1 MLLPEINPGALPSDL
16 SLSGVVSLLRRARR
30 FLAVWVVL
38 WLAVALLVVINL
50 QPFFSAGGMVMLN
63 TRQLHY
69 AEMREVLAG
78 PSTGIDAN
86 VVRSEVEILNSPEL
100 ARRVIEDL
108 NLVSMPEFQPDPPAA
123 VGVLSAL
130 GRAANTVG
138 AKNLAGDLEAW
149 AASWTSTPDHQT
161 LLEIAVGR
169 YQKAFSAF
177 NNGRSYVINVGFQA
191 SSASVAAAVLN
202 RHMEVYVEDQR
213 RIKNEAL
220 TAARA
225 WLDREVSEQ
234 AQQLQNAERDL
245 QTYRERFQ
253 LYQPRGTSLSAQRL
267 SDMNT
272 QLSNARADLS
282 QREARLERLRQTGSA
297 AIAGDDATDVQASPT
312 ISRLREQEAI
322 VRRREA
328 ELASQYG
335 PSHPTLRAARAE
347 LLAVQRK
354 TQEEVSKV
362 LLGLQSEVQIGQAR
376 VAELSHAVAGLERE
390 MGAYERNDAPAREA
404 ERQVTITRNLYES
417 LLARQ
422 KQVAAQEGIQQADA
436 RIVSRATPPLAPSW
450 PRKSLLLAIAGV
462 VATITGVGVVLAREK
477 LRGGFVSP
485 AEVEAAIGLRS
496 LATLPRTGRRRSPG
510 WQVMRQP
517 KSALSEAVRSLRM
530 LLALPGVSG
539 GTALRTIAVTSA
551 MPAEGKTSLSL
562 ALARSMAGSGLRVL
576 LVDGDLRRP
585 GIARSA
591 MGREPEHGLVDL
603 LKGTAA
609 LEQVLSSD
617 LVAGLEILPAGRHA
631 GPSLAAPQ
639 DLLDGPGMAALLCSA
654 AKVYDYVIVDTPPIG
669 LVSDAAIVGRLTQQ
683 TILVVEW
690 GKTHRDAVQ
699 DGVNTL
705 RMAGVNVAGFV
716 LNGADPRQ
724 APAHS
729 AYHHGLRSAYFHA

>member
-1 MLLPEINPGALPSDL
+1 MPSEL
-16 SLSGVVSLLRRARR
+16 SLSAVVSLLRRARR
-30 FLAVWVVL
+30 FLAIWVVV
-38 WLAVALLVVINL
+38 WLAVALLVIINL
-50 QPFFSAGGMVMLN
+50 QPFFSSSGMVMLN

-86 VVRSEVEILNSPEL
+86 VVRSEVEILGSPEL

-108 NLVSMPEFQPDPPAA
+108 KLTSLPEFQPDPPLPARLFATAGDAA
-123 VGVLSAL
+123 AAL
-130 GRAANTVG
+130 GAKSLAA
-138 AKNLAGDLEAW
+138 DLDAW
-149 AASWTSTPDHQT
+149 ATSWTPVADDATR
-161 LLEIAVGR
+161 LEIAVGR
-169 YQKAFSAF
+169 YLKAFSAF
-177 NNGRSYVINVGFQA
+177 NNGRSYVIDVGFQA
-191 SSASVAAAVLN
+191 SSPTIAASVLN
-202 RHMEVYVEDQR
+202 RHMELYVEDQR
-213 RIKNEAL
+213 RTKNEAL

-234 AQQLQNAERDL
+234 AQQLQVAERNL
-245 QTYRERFQ
+245 QNYRERFQ

-272 QLSNARADLS
+272 QLSTARADLAE
-282 QREARLERLRQTGSA
+282 REARLQRLRQSGGA
-297 AIAGDDATDVQASPT
+297 ALMGDDATDVQASPT
-312 ISRLREQEAI
+312 ISRLRDQEAI

-328 ELASQYG
+328 ELATQYG
-335 PSHPTLRAARAE
+335 GSHPSLRAARAE
-347 LLAVQRK
+347 LAAVQRK
-354 TQEEVSKV
+354 TQEEVQKV
-362 LLGLQSEVQIGQAR
+362 LNGLQSEVQIGRAR
-376 VAELSHAVAGLERE
+376 VAELARSVSGLERE

-404 ERQVTITRNLYES
+404 ERQVNITRNLYET

-462 VATITGVGVVLAREK
+462 AALITGVGTVLAREK

-485 AEVEAAIGLRS
+485 AEVEAAVGLRG
-496 LATLPRTGRRRSPG
+496 LAILPRTGRRRSPG

-530 LLALPGVSG
+530 LLALPAMG
-539 GTALRTIAVTSA
+539 GDTPLRTIAVTSA

-585 GIARSA
+585 GMARSA
-591 MGREPEHGLVDL
+591 MGREPERGLVDL
-603 LKGTAA
+603 LEGNAMV
-609 LEQVLSSD
+609 EQVLVHDS
-617 LVAGLEILPAGRHA
+617 VTGLEILPAGRRA
-631 GPSLAAPQ
+631 GPALAAPQ
-639 DLLDGPGMAALLCSA
+639 DLLDGAAMAALLSSA
-654 AKVYDYVIVDTPPIG
+654 SRVYDYVIIDTPPIG
-669 LVSDAAIVGRLTQQ
+669 LVSDAAIIGRLVQQ

-699 DGVNTL
+699 DGVSTL

-716 LNGADPRQ
+716 LNGADPRH
-724 APAHS
+724 APAHA
-729 AYHHGLRSAYFHA
+729 AYRHGIRSAYFHA